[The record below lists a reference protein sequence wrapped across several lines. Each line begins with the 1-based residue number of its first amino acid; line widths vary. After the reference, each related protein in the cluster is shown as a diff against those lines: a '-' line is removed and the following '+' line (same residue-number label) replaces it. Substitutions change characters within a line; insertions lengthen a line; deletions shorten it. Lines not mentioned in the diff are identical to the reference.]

1 MVSAEI
7 DCWSQGRLE
16 FARDRRPLGKEKV
29 LRDFRIA
36 IVGWGVG
43 MGLFRDLDLRP
54 VTRALLRTP

>member
-1 MVSAEI
+1 MVV
-7 DCWSQGRLE
+7 QH
-16 FARDRRPLGKEKV
+16 FLGKEKV

-54 VTRALLRTP
+54 VT

>member
-7 DCWSQGRLE
+7 DVGAKGASNSPGIKDQ
-16 FARDRRPLGKEKV
+16 LGKEKV

-54 VTRALLRTP
+54 VT